1 MNNKWTKLEK
11 SWILYD
17 VGNSAFVLLISTI
30 IPIYFNYLAQNGG
43 VSETDAVA
51 YWGYTASIVT
61 IIVAILGPIFGSL
74 SDFKNFKLPI
84 FLTTVL
90 VGVIGCSL
98 LSIPM
103 NWLLFLFIFAI
114 AKIGYNSSLIFYDSM
129 LVDITSTTRSDK
141 VSSVGYA
148 LGYIGSCIPF
158 IVSLVIVL
166 FYEKINMSFEVA
178 MALAFI
184 ITGLWWLVMTIPLL
198 KNYKQ
203 DKCVENNANFKNCF
217 KNILINLK
225 DMSKNKY
232 VLLFLIAFFFF
243 IDGVYTIIDMATIY
257 GTSLGLDQ
265 TMLLIALLVTQ
276 IVAFP
281 FAILFGFLSS
291 KIRISW
297 LLITCIIAYTGI
309 ATFAIFMQTQLHF
322 WILAVLVGMFQ
333 GGIQALSRSYFA
345 KIIPEEKAGSYF
357 SLLDICGK
365 GASFLGTFLV
375 SLFTQITNST
385 NKGITV
391 LSVMFVIGLVIF
403 IIADIGVKK
412 SGKKI

>member
-1 MNNKWTKLEK
+1 
-11 SWILYD
+11 
-17 VGNSAFVLLISTI
+17 
-30 IPIYFNYLAQNGG
+30 
-43 VSETDAVA
+43 
-51 YWGYTASIVT
+51 
-61 IIVAILGPIFGSL
+61 
-74 SDFKNFKLPI
+74 
-84 FLTTVL
+84 
-90 VGVIGCSL
+90 
-98 LSIPM
+98 
-103 NWLLFLFIFAI
+103 
-114 AKIGYNSSLIFYDSM
+114 M

-225 DMSKNKY
+225 DMAKNKY